1 MSKTPDR
8 EENAGKTGSPEK
20 GSGKALVSGTWAGI
34 AVALVVILVF
44 ILAATFLKSLIFGL
58 ILAYFFL
65 PLEKLFENRIF
76 QFRPVKSVC
85 HALGI
90 LYEPVR
96 KLRVRIARA
105 KEPSEKERDEAERA
119 RLVTAS
125 TIAALVTVFL
135 GIVLVLMLVVV
146 LLIPNAVRFGNH
158 LSQWASTSTLVMRA
172 EKALTDWIDSETS
185 GSSGA
190 KTADKSSAVKSSK
203 DKSSKDTPSNP
214 SSEGTAHSFS
224 SFRDMISSLRP
235 AVREYLQKNYKEFA
249 GVMVTQGKGVLSG
262 IISMAT
268 SLGVFAFDVLL
279 CVFFF
284 FYFLHGMAYYMSRAS
299 SSGEDD
305 SVGAWYVR
313 GIFGSNWMPSVT
325 EASRREAI
333 EIIDRIALMLRR
345 WIRGYLWIIIIE
357 TILYVTAFSLFSVP
371 YAPLLAMVAGL
382 TILLPFL
389 GPVGSFLL
397 TVLVCITFGGPN
409 TAGMLVGVCLTY
421 VTINGIIEQLF
432 LYPSLVGGAIGLTTL
447 ETIIVV
453 LLGGLFAGIA
463 GMIFAVPTAA
473 IIKYLIPM
481 IYHVWCNRKTGE
493 SAPEK

>member
-1 MSKTPDR
+1 MEKSTGR
-8 EENAGKTGSPEK
+8 EEVAGRTASPK
-20 GSGKALVSGTWAGI
+20 KHSGKNSVSGTWAGI

-65 PLEKLFENRIF
+65 PLEKFFENRFF

-85 HALGI
+85 RACGF

-96 KLRVRIARA
+96 KLRVRIAGG
-105 KEPSEKERDEAERA
+105 KEPSQEEKSETERA

-135 GIVLVLMLVVV
+135 GTVLVLMTVAV
-146 LLIPNAVRFGNH
+146 LLIPNAVRFGNKIT
-158 LSQWASTSTLVMRA
+158 QWASNSTLGMRA
-172 EKALTDWIDSETS
+172 EKALADWIDFETAS
-185 GSSGA
+185 AAPGAKNAAGSSGA
-190 KTADKSSAVKSSK
+190 KPAGH
-203 DKSSKDTPSNP
+203 PSN
-214 SSEGTAHSFS
+214 GNTHSFT
-224 SFRDMISSLRP
+224 SFRDLIASVRP

-249 GVMVTQGKGVLSG
+249 GVLFTQGRGVLSG
-262 IISMAT
+262 IISIAT
-268 SLGVFAFDVLL
+268 RLGVFAFDLLL
-279 CVFFF
+279 CIFFF
-284 FYFLHGMAYYMSRAS
+284 FYFLHGMAFYMSRAS
-299 SSGEDD
+299 SAGETE
-305 SVGAWYVR
+305 SVGSWYVR
-313 GIFGSNWMPSVT
+313 GIFGSNWMPAVS

-345 WIRGYLWIIIIE
+345 WVRGYLWIIIIE

-371 YAPLLAMVAGL
+371 YAPLLAVVAGL

-397 TVLVCITFGGPN
+397 TALVCITFGGSN
-409 TAGMLVGVCLTY
+409 TFGMLLGVCLTY
-421 VTINGIIEQLF
+421 IVINGILEQLF
-432 LYPSLVGGAIGLTTL
+432 LYPSLVGGAIGLSTL

-481 IYHVWCNRKTGE
+481 IYRVWRNRKSGE
-493 SAPEK
+493 PSPEN

>member
-1 MSKTPDR
+1 MSKTPGR
-8 EENAGKTGSPEK
+8 EEDAGKTGSREK
-20 GSGKALVSGTWAGI
+20 GSGKTLVSGTWAGI
-34 AVALVVILVF
+34 AVALVVILLF

-65 PLEKLFENRIF
+65 PLEKFFENRVF
-76 QFRPVKSVC
+76 QYRPVKSVC
-85 HALGI
+85 RALGF

-96 KLRVRIARA
+96 KFRVRIAGA
-105 KEPSEKERDEAERA
+105 KEPSQKEKAEAERA

-125 TIAALVTVFL
+125 TIAALVTVFAGL
-135 GIVLVLMLVVV
+135 ILVLAVIAV
-146 LLIPNAVRFGNH
+146 LLIPNAMRFGNKVT
-158 LSQWASTSTLVMRA
+158 QWAGSSTVVLRA
-172 EKALTDWIDSETS
+172 EKAITKWIDSETS
-185 GSSGA
+185 
-190 KTADKSSAVKSSK
+190 SAVKTSGKVAPSMPSG
-203 DKSSKDTPSNP
+203 DNASVTPHTETI
-214 SSEGTAHSFS
+214 SEVSVDSFT
-224 SFRDMISSLRP
+224 SFRDFIAKVRP

-262 IISMAT
+262 IISIAT
-268 SLGVFAFDVLL
+268 GLGVFAFDVLL

-284 FYFLHGMAYYMSRAS
+284 FYFLHGMAYYMSSAS
-299 SSGEDD
+299 SSGEGD
-305 SVGAWYVR
+305 SVGSWYVR
-313 GIFGSNWMPSVT
+313 GIFGSNWMPSVS
-325 EASRREAI
+325 EASRREAT

-345 WIRGYLWIIIIE
+345 WVRGYLWIIIIE

-371 YAPLLAMVAGL
+371 YAPLLAMVAGM

-409 TAGMLVGVCLTY
+409 TAGMLLGVCLTY
-421 VTINGIIEQLF
+421 VAINGILEQLF

-473 IIKYLIPM
+473 IIKYLVPM
-481 IYHVWCNRKTGE
+481 IYHVWHSRKTGE
-493 SAPEK
+493 TAPEK

>member
-1 MSKTPDR
+1 MEKSTGR
-8 EENAGKTGSPEK
+8 EKVAGGTASPK
-20 GSGKALVSGTWAGI
+20 KHSGKSSVSGTWAGI

-65 PLEKLFENRIF
+65 PLEKFFENRFF

-85 HALGI
+85 RALGF

-96 KLRVRIARA
+96 KLRVRIAGG
-105 KEPSEKERDEAERA
+105 KEPSQKEKSETERA

-125 TIAALVTVFL
+125 TIAALVAVFL
-135 GIVLVLMLVVV
+135 GTVLVLMTVAV
-146 LLIPNAVRFGNH
+146 LLIPNAVRFGNKMT
-158 LSQWASTSTLVMRA
+158 QWASTSTLVMRA
-172 EKALTDWIDSETS
+172 EKALGDWIDSETAPAAS
-185 GSSGA
+185 GSAASDAKPAAGSSG
-190 KTADKSSAVKSSK
+190 VKSAGN
-203 DKSSKDTPSNP
+203 PSN
-214 SSEGTAHSFS
+214 GTSYSFT
-224 SFRDMISSLRP
+224 SFRDLIASVRP
-235 AVREYLQKNYKEFA
+235 AVREYLQKNYREFA
-249 GVMVTQGKGVLSG
+249 GVLFTQGRGVLSG
-262 IISMAT
+262 IISIAT
-268 SLGVFAFDVLL
+268 RLGIFAFDLLL
-279 CVFFF
+279 CIFFF
-284 FYFLHGMAYYMSRAS
+284 FYFLHGMAFYMSGAS
-299 SSGEDD
+299 SSGETE
-305 SVGAWYVR
+305 SVGSWYVR
-313 GIFGSNWMPSVT
+313 GIFGSNWMPAVS

-345 WIRGYLWIIIIE
+345 WVRGYLWIIIIE

-371 YAPLLAMVAGL
+371 YAPLLAVIAGL

-397 TVLVCITFGGPN
+397 TSLVCITFGGSN
-409 TAGMLVGVCLTY
+409 TFGMLLGVCLTY
-421 VTINGIIEQLF
+421 LVINGILEQLF

-473 IIKYLIPM
+473 IIKYLIPI
-481 IYHVWCNRKTGE
+481 IYRVWRNRKSGE
-493 SAPEK
+493 PSSEPS